1 MIQNY
6 DNFSKQNI
14 TFGRIYT
21 LENFH
26 IYSTI
31 CDISGQLCVFLIT
44 SCKRFHSKQN
54 SYEKMKRI
62 KKGLTIF
69 Y

>member
-14 TFGRIYT
+14 KFGRIYA
-21 LENFH
+21 LENLH

-31 CDISGQLCVFLIT
+31 CDNVT
-44 SCKRFHSKQN
+44 KQ
-54 SYEKMKRI
+54 
-62 KKGLTIF
+62 
-69 Y
+69 